1 MRRYSLVIGL
11 LAVITAMA
19 ILQLGTLN
27 ADATSATISSQ
38 SNPMNRPATVGGALM
53 VPMDNTLLA
62 KDKGDDKDSDGDK
75 KVGES
80 EKKDEKPD
88 LRTVDW
94 SKASSVKKGN
104 GNGNGGGEDKDDGD
118 GEDEDKEAKD
128 KEDDEGGGFDRLWDV
143 VSNG

>member
-27 ADATSATISSQ
+27 ADATSARISSQ
-38 SNPMNRPATVGGALM
+38 SNQMNRPPTVGGALM
-53 VPMDNTLLA
+53 VPIDTRLTKA
-62 KDKGDDKDSDGDK
+62 KEDDGDSDGDK